1 MYYTEE
7 QKREVE
13 LQESI
18 EGLKTRISDYLKKI
32 YITELK
38 YGSLSTEEKEEIKTL
53 YSQVIAKLNECF
65 FDYNV
70 SSMMKYLRD
79 EGFSIPH
86 NEIINLMNVEELNSY
101 KTMLSKF
108 YFILSHNKM
117 NIKEILLSA
126 EEIGQNEKKIY
137 ILNYK
142 NTPLNVLK
150 NRLTEEKQK
159 KELESA
165 KLRELKAAKEEL
177 KQYKKLV
184 KELTEENNKFRKVLK
199 LKERK

>member
-13 LQESI
+13 LQKVINE
-18 EGLKTRISDYLKKI
+18 LKTKIDDYLKKI

-38 YGSLSTEEKEEIKTL
+38 YGSLSIEEKEKIKTL

-70 SSMMKYLRD
+70 SSMMKHLRD

-86 NEIINLMNVEELNSY
+86 NEIINLMNVEELNFY
-101 KTMLSKF
+101 EEMLSQF
-108 YFILSHNKM
+108 YFKLSHNKM

-126 EEIGQNEKKIY
+126 EEIGHNEKKMY
-137 ILNYK
+137 ILKHK

-150 NRLTEEKQK
+150 DRLNEEKQI

-165 KLRELKAAKEEL
+165 KLKELKVAKEEL

-184 KELTEENNKFRKVLK
+184 KELTKENNKFRKVLE
-199 LKERK
+199 LEERK